1 MQKDVMVGV
10 NAGFHYRFVPYS
22 KAANRSVFGQDDK
35 RYFISGALGLGSLLV
50 ANKDLVKNAGVEAK
64 GSIGK
69 WYTPLS
75 AWRVNGTIM
84 YKAKTSSKMNLHY
97 AGLGMDYMM
106 SLATLAKGYSPT
118 M

>member
-64 GSIGK
+64 GSIG
-69 WYTPLS
+69 
-75 AWRVNGTIM
+75 NGTLR
-84 YKAKTSSKMNLHY
+84 YLH
-97 AGLGMDYMM
+97 GG
-106 SLATLAKGYSPT
+106 
-118 M
+118 